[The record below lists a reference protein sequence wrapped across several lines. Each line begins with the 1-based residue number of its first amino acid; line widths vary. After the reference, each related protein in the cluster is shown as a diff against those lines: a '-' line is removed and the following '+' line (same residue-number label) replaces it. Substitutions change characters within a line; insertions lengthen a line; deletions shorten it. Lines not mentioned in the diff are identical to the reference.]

1 MEEAFKAES
10 KVQIATLERKRK
22 PSLDSNESVSV
33 LAHLLPEIVP
43 KDPFDTYQNNR
54 KSIIDDKPDNVTL
67 LESHS
72 QEKTQIHRKLL
83 IFEPPASETNLYTG
97 SKVGLKSLSQNKN
110 EIQFSFEN
118 VQNSPKDE

>member
-67 LESHS
+67 LEPHS
-72 QEKTQIHRKLL
+72 QEETQIHRKLP
-83 IFEPPASETNLYTG
+83 ISEPPASETNLYTG

-118 VQNSPKDE
+118 VQNNPKDE

>member
-33 LAHLLPEIVP
+33 LAHFLSEIVP
-43 KDPFDTYQNNR
+43 KDPFGIYKNNR

-67 LESHS
+67 LEPHS
-72 QEKTQIHRKLL
+72 QEETQIHRKLP
-83 IFEPPASETNLYTG
+83 ISEPPASETNLYTG

-118 VQNSPKDE
+118 VQNNPKDE